1 MDLLTDLL
9 HSLHPRGAGFW
20 RTRVAAPWGMSLP
33 VGDAAYHVVLDGACV
48 LSVDGEAEV
57 ALGPGDFV
65 LLPRGHA
72 HVLRDAPG
80 SAAPPLAEALAS
92 RTPGPC
98 TPGPRAPEPRT
109 PEPRTPEP
117 RASGPHAPEAA
128 PCVPGTARSAAAP
141 TGAATLVCG
150 TVAFE
155 RATTHPLLTA
165 LPPVIVVRAGERA
178 GVPWLEASLGFLAC
192 EATSERAGA
201 TAVVGHLASVLFIQ
215 AVRAHLGQTGE
226 TGETGP
232 GVLRAMR
239 DDRLGAALAAVHAAP
254 EHPWTVDALAREAAL
269 GRTVFAARFREAVGE
284 PPLAYVTRWRMHR
297 AASLLR
303 GDTRLPLADVAARVG
318 YESEAAFH
326 RTFTRWM
333 HATPARFRRTA
344 A

>member
-20 RTRVAAPWGMSLP
+20 RTRVAAPWGMTLP
-33 VGDAAYHVVLDGACV
+33 AGDAAYHVVLDGACV
-48 LSVDGEAEV
+48 LSVDGEGDID
-57 ALGPGDFV
+57 LGPGDFV

-80 SAAPPLAEALAS
+80 SPAPPLADVSAS
-92 RTPGPC
+92 RVSRRHIPEPLTPGL
-98 TPGPRAPEPRT
+98 
-109 PEPRTPEP
+109 
-117 RASGPHAPEAA
+117 HAPEAA
-128 PCVPGTARSAAAP
+128 PCVPGTARSAADP

-155 RATTHPLLTA
+155 RAPTHPLLTA
-165 LPPVIVVRAGERA
+165 LPPVIVVRAAERA
-178 GVPWLEASLGFLAC
+178 GVPWLEASLGFLSC

-201 TAVVGHLASVLFIQ
+201 TAVVGHLSSVLFIQ
-215 AVRAHLGQTGE
+215 AVRAHLGHA
-226 TGETGP
+226 GETGP

-254 EHPWTVDALAREAAL
+254 EHPWTVEALASEAAL

-297 AASLLR
+297 AAALLR

-333 HATPARFRRTA
+333 HATPARFRRA
-344 A
+344 AA